1 MPSYKI
7 ENGKIWDIVR
17 KQWLYAFP
25 EEVLRQ
31 QVINYLIHE
40 KKYPL
45 AFIAVEKE
53 FLFQQRK
60 KRFDI
65 VVYNDNFTPHI
76 LVECKQKKVPLDH
89 RVSDQI
95 LPYLL
100 ALAPQ
105 YVVIT
110 NGERML
116 VYKRNNETIEQI
128 ETIPTFDFIQ

>member
-7 ENGKIWDIVR
+7 ENGKIWDVVR

-31 QVINYLIHE
+31 QVIHYLIQE

-45 AFIAVEKE
+45 AFIAIEKE

-65 VVYNDNFTPHI
+65 VVYNSDFTPHI
-76 LVECKQKKVPLDH
+76 LVECKQKKVPLDYH
-89 RVSDQI
+89 VSDQI

-110 NGERML
+110 NGEKML
-116 VYKRNNETIEQI
+116 VYKRNNETIEPI
-128 ETIPTFDFIQ
+128 ETIPTFDFIE